1 MNNFQID
8 AARLAAVAAGTAS
21 SRDFD
26 NCSYASP
33 ITARFIR
40 NGQAHRAM
48 RVKFPARV
56 LNRLDLT
63 TAENQDWN
71 TCVIGTC
78 RHSGMFTLSEDA
90 DQFTTAHISNYSGA
104 ISC

>member
-8 AARLAAVAAGTAS
+8 AATLAAVAAGTAYS
-21 SRDFD
+21 TEFD

-33 ITARFIR
+33 IPARFIR

-56 LNRLDLT
+56 LNRLDPT
-63 TAENQDWN
+63 TVGNQDWN
-71 TCVIGTC
+71 TCVIGIC
-78 RHSGMFTLSEDA
+78 RHSGMFTLSEA
-90 DQFTTAHISNYSGA
+90 AYQYTTAHLSKL
-104 ISC
+104 